1 MRLFGAAGLTPVD
14 PLEKLLRDCQASL
27 IEDGENNLLGLNAV
41 GLLSET
47 FERVLAADK

>member
-1 MRLFGAAGLTPVD
+1 MRLFGAAGLTPEY

-41 GLLSET
+41 GPWESYGGYT
-47 FERVLAADK
+47 HCIRT

>member
-1 MRLFGAAGLTPVD
+1 MRLFGAAGLTPEY

-41 GLLSET
+41 GLLGVVPGYT
-47 FERVLAADK
+47 HCIRT